1 MKKGYLY
8 IGGEVFCKK
17 NYRKPTNCLNDRW
30 GLILQICIKPQMT
43 SFITV
48 RRFMQKI
55 AIRSFLLKKFV
66 ETLFFQSPMAIWEK
80 KE

>member
-1 MKKGYLY
+1 
-8 IGGEVFCKK
+8 
-17 NYRKPTNCLNDRW
+17 
-30 GLILQICIKPQMT
+30 
-43 SFITV
+43 
-48 RRFMQKI
+48 MQKI